1 MLDELVIVILIAV
14 IIVVLLFAYG
24 VLSIIHP
31 RSAKEKAKKKEE
43 KPKPKPKPEAKSPS
57 KPVPPNPCFYADQ
70 GGYVG
75 ILRKEWKKDREYPPK
90 CYEPTEKNP
99 NGCPHLFECI
109 GVKK

>member
-1 MLDELVIVILIAV
+1 MLEQLVIIAVIVILF
-14 IIVVLLFAYG
+14 LFAFG
-24 VLSIIHP
+24 VLAIAFP
-31 RSAKEKAKKKEE
+31 RSAKAKTKEE
-43 KPKPKPKPEAKSPS
+43 KPKPKPEPKPQPS

-75 ILRKEWKKDREYPPK
+75 VLRKEWKKDREYPHK
-90 CYEPTEKNP
+90 CYQPTDKNP